1 MKMTAPRLVARAGRS
16 RFLIGLG
23 ILVLMAGF
31 VAIFH
36 SSQQQ
41 LDELRQLGLRC
52 EQQQEA
58 ISAKMQVVVD
68 QKLRLEHTLASER
81 LVNEQSQAEQQ
92 QKTQDE
98 KEQCDKSVKET
109 NIRYASLQQHYNLMK
124 SQLDDLTEEC
134 SKSKKK
140 QLEEINSM
148 RLKVT
153 ELQGKVALHQ
163 KESADDVELLKAQVA
178 QLKLDK
184 ETLDIN
190 YRQKLMLKEK
200 AIEKLTDYA
209 RKMEKENSQYIA
221 LCKIPS
227 EKLPRHIEMG
237 EVMESL
243 PHVMPSPAIQGPSRN
258 FAQQISVSE
267 DLYKIPVVLRNRT
280 STNNNNNF
288 NLVGAANVPPVAD
301 QEEQGVLAQPFE
313 TNDIPKHRQQPIRIV
328 PVDGGVINSVE
339 NFQIIPKPLP
349 LVSSNDDAKKAA
361 SPPASN
367 VLQEPQLMKTST
379 SVSVAADKKTS
390 ERSNNMQVPI
400 VAAPTMIPPTG
411 SKSSPAMSSSSTTAA
426 NNNGQAKKP
435 GTKLRT
441 KVLPVGIVPF
451 PENMEELIRT
461 EENNSENAVN
471 NRYLNVAASHQVGT
485 GNGADK
491 QRSRSD
497 KDINFMNP
505 NADLDNGANEVND
518 NDFNLAVGGAGV
530 GQLQQ
535 PNNLKDANNNRD
547 NGGPDNLNAAEEDTN
562 LYDQKLFPQHPA
574 AHQQQHGD
582 YSELLQQQ
590 RGGVDGKGLEGNV
603 GGGAGKAVIGEK
615 LINEIVRDH
624 GKEGDAYP
632 NGLEEDLHLDGQ
644 QEAEEEGDVSDY
656 DDPAALKQ
664 GHAERN

>member
-258 FAQQISVSE
+258 FAQQIS
-267 DLYKIPVVLRNRT
+267 
-280 STNNNNNF
+280 
-288 NLVGAANVPPVAD
+288 
-301 QEEQGVLAQPFE
+301 
-313 TNDIPKHRQQPIRIV
+313 
-328 PVDGGVINSVE
+328 
-339 NFQIIPKPLP
+339 IIPKPLP